1 MGRKGENFDEV
12 SSEYKLIERPSKV
25 TPFGKLVEEVILT
38 NITGK
43 AVEVGPEFYPRS
55 RPYAMLGKKLRKQ
68 GLGLRS
74 TSLPHGNRALW
85 AASKVRPKLTKQRRQ
100 EEERTLSHSGPQ
112 PPKMMECLGEDTNAK

>member
-1 MGRKGENFDEV
+1 MGRKGENFDEI
-12 SSEYKLIERPSKV
+12 SSDYKLIERPNKV
-25 TPFGKLVEEVILT
+25 TPFGKLVKEVILT

-43 AVEVGPEFYPRS
+43 AVQLGPEFYPRS

-100 EEERTLSHSGPQ
+100 EQERALNHSGPQ